1 MTTRRCQRFIHGQIA
16 WMLVSILVLAA
27 LQSLSLEL
35 FFVLS
40 FIGLLVLIELTAP
53 FNVTPTWRR
62 RLKWLIIVGLIV
74 FTFIVV
80 RRILAILPSGV
91 F

>member
-1 MTTRRCQRFIHGQIA
+1 MTTQRRQRFIHGQIA

-62 RLKWLIIVGLIV
+62 RLKWFILVGLIV
-74 FTFIVV
+74 FTIIVV